1 MPAQQQQN
9 ITIPAPGSMGL
20 NTEQAPTAQDG
31 SFALKADNAII
42 DQFGRVGSRKAF
54 AELTNVYNLSY
65 SQAVGTVSTK
75 KEVIT
80 MGTGSIGDA
89 QYVLVLVRVD
99 QYNIANTVIQS
110 DWSLCTLD
118 QSGTNWELNEI
129 TTPSFA
135 VPTAL
140 DKAKIVAFNDAFY
153 LFSDGN
159 ECVVWDGT
167 THRSSSRAGP
177 TQTK

>member
-20 NTEQAPTAQDG
+20 NTEQSPTAQDG
-31 SFALKADNAII
+31 SFALKADNAVI

-54 AELTNVYNLSY
+54 AELTTVYNLSY
-65 SQAVGTVSTK
+65 SSAIGVVSTQ

-80 MGTGSIGDA
+80 MATGTINGTH
-89 QYVLVLVRVD
+89 YVLVLVRVD
-99 QYNIANTVIQS
+99 QYNIGNTVIQS

-118 QSGTNWELNEI
+118 QNGTDWELNEI
-129 TTPSFA
+129 TTPAFA

-140 DKAKIVAFNDAFY
+140 NKAKIVAFNDAFY
-153 LFSDGN
+153 LFSAGN

-167 THRSSSRAGP
+167 TAQKLFTGRG
-177 TQTK
+177 